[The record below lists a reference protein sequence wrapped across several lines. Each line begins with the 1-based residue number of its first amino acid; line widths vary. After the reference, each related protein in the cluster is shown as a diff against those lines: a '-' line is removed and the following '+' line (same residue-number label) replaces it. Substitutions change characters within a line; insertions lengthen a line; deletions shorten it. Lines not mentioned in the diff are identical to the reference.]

1 MPSLKADDC
10 PVDTSA
16 IFDVEDTLVGEESPT
31 SSNDAEA
38 IASSDNH
45 DHHGSAAVATTAS
58 FDIHGKETLLTSTGS
73 CWICHSTEHKESKC
87 PNAEDDKYD
96 GNFEKNLMRYLELKA
111 IEMKKEK
118 KCSRCTIKKKLS
130 GFFLRDWYKDERERV
145 CKDCRKLVVKNCY
158 TCWTPKKKHSFKTEQ
173 WYCNEESD
181 RVCNVCLKYKKRI
194 GNVWGKKKT
203 SKYVSLPKKAKVQ
216 HKRKQ

>member
-96 GNFEKNLMRYLELKA
+96 GNFEKKLGLGLGLGHHGHSLE
-111 IEMKKEK
+111 
-118 KCSRCTIKKKLS
+118 R
-130 GFFLRDWYKDERERV
+130 
-145 CKDCRKLVVKNCY
+145 RKPLVVDHYISMLWCGRGY
-158 TCWTPKKKHSFKTEQ
+158 LPGCSIILPVML
-173 WYCNEESD
+173 Y
-181 RVCNVCLKYKKRI
+181 
-194 GNVWGKKKT
+194 
-203 SKYVSLPKKAKVQ
+203 YVNI
-216 HKRKQ
+216 

>member
-118 KCSRCTIKKKLS
+118 KCSRCTTKQKLS
-130 GFFLRDWYKDERERV
+130 GFFLRDWYKDESECV
-145 CKDCRKLVVKNCY
+145 CKDCRKLEVKMCNMCN
-158 TCWTPKKKHSFKTEQ
+158 TWKKRHSFKTEE
-173 WYCNEESD
+173 WDLNDS
-181 RVCNVCLKYKKRI
+181 I
-194 GNVWGKKKT
+194 
-203 SKYVSLPKKAKVQ
+203 VS
-216 HKRKQ
+216 R